1 MSKHCIFCSII
12 SGDLPCIEVFQDKD
26 FIAIMDKYPISRG
39 HTLVLPKKHYVTL
52 LQMPSTEVGRLYSL
66 ASVIAKAVVSA
77 TGADGFNMGQN
88 NGTSANQI
96 VPHVHVHLV
105 PRFKGDS
112 PDGRWPARTVA
123 SNEALDSIAQKI
135 KGLLEIT
142 EQNSNFG

>member
-1 MSKHCIFCSII
+1 MSRHCIFCSII

-123 SNEALDSIAQKI
+123 SNEVLDSIAQKI